1 MTSRRRHPSLPTTGV
16 FNAPSRP
23 VDRADRIL
31 TVTTA
36 DATDDADSIAP
47 REMADLLATLD
58 RLVTTCYRSRDS
70 GPSEDRS
77 GVFGGRSSSHA
88 FRRGPRPGNEGLAR
102 ARRGARHAKRHVRDC
117 PARRVRQTPG
127 HRRVLPRSSVG
138 DLGQAPRHGLGFDR
152 PDPYLMSNEHLF
164 TMASVDTVRAG
175 LNNGTAT
182 DCVGCGVG
190 LPAVD
195 APAHPCMSIG
205 LPGLSRAERQRRAE
219 V

>member
-1 MTSRRRHPSLPTTGV
+1 MTSRRRHPSLPTTDV
-16 FNAPSRP
+16 SDAPSRP

-36 DATDDADSIAP
+36 DATDDVESIAP
-47 REMADLLATLD
+47 RQMVDLLATLD

-70 GPSEDRS
+70 GLSEDRS

-88 FRRGPRPGNEGLAR
+88 LWCGPRPGNEGLVGAW
-102 ARRGARHAKRHVRDC
+102 RGARHAGAMSATAQ
-117 PARRVRQTPG
+117 PAGSAGIG
-127 HRRVLPRSSVG
+127 HRRVLPEPGVG
-138 DLGQAPRHGLGFDR
+138 DLGQVPRHGSGFDR
-152 PDPYLMSNEHLF
+152 PNLYLMLNKHLF
-164 TMASVDTVRAG
+164 AMASVDTVRAG

-182 DCVGCGVG
+182 DCMGCGAG